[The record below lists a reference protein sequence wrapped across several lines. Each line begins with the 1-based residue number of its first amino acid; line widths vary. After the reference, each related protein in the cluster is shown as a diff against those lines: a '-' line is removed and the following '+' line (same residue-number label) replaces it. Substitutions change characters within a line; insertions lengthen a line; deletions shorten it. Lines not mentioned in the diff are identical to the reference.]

1 VNKIILIDSKWQID
15 SPAVQHALKT
25 AKTSDTEIAAVF
37 LVDDSSGAVEKAEAT
52 IQQVKQKFSSEGVG
66 FSSTIVSQSPE
77 QFMKLI
83 DELMPASLV
92 LLGEVSFSDE
102 MVKGGASKEALKK
115 KLACPVVTAGEMS
128 AAETESKPAKGINWG
143 KFIIYAICS
152 ALMYGVLFPKIESL
166 NEKLFM
172 SGTVL
177 GALAVLAVV
186 VVHAWV
192 WGNTTQILPKLL
204 KLEK

>member
-1 VNKIILIDSKWQID
+1 MNKIILIDSKLQID

-37 LVDDSSGAVEKAEAT
+37 LVDDSSGAVEKAEAA
-52 IQQVKQKFSSEGVG
+52 IQKVKQKFSSEGVG
-66 FSSTIVSQSPE
+66 FSSSIVPQSPE
-77 QFMKLI
+77 QFMKLVN
-83 DELMPASLV
+83 ELMPASLV
-92 LLGEVSFSDE
+92 LLGDVTFSDE
-102 MVKGGASKEALKK
+102 MVKGGASKEALKE
-115 KLACPVVTAGEMS
+115 KLACPVATAAEMS
-128 AAETESKPAKGINWG
+128 AAQADNKPAQGINWG

-152 ALMYGVLFPKIESL
+152 ALMYGVFFPRIESL
-166 NEKLFM
+166 NEFFM

>member
-1 VNKIILIDSKWQID
+1 MNKIILIDSKWQID

-25 AKTSDTEIAAVF
+25 AKTSDAEIAAVF

-52 IQQVKQKFSSEGVG
+52 IQKVKQKFSSEGVG
-66 FSSTIVSQSPE
+66 FSSSIVSQSPE

-92 LLGEVSFSDE
+92 LLGDVSFSDE
-102 MVKGGASKEALKK
+102 MVKGGASKEALKE

-128 AAETESKPAKGINWG
+128 AAQADTKPAQGINWG

-152 ALMYGVLFPKIESL
+152 ALMYGVLFPRIESL
-166 NEKLFM
+166 NEFFM
-172 SGTVL
+172 SKTVL
-177 GALAVLAVV
+177 GAVAVLTVV